1 MFTRLRLAA
10 VVGGSSLLATT
21 AFAHV
26 TIATKE
32 VPVGADYKAIFRVPH
47 GCNGSATVKL
57 SVEVPAGVIGVKPQP
72 KPGWRIEIVKGPG
85 DHPDQRAAVSE
96 VVKSV
101 TWSGGNL
108 PDDYY
113 DEFVLSS
120 RIDKALEPGATLYF
134 PVTQICEQGIER
146 WNEIPAA
153 GKTTRDYKFPAPAV
167 KLLPA
172 VAKPD

>member
-1 MFTRLRLAA
+1 MFTVLRL
-10 VVGGSSLLATT
+10 VVVIGASGLMATT

-26 TIATKE
+26 TLATKE
-32 VPVGADYKAIFRVPH
+32 VPVGAEYKAIFRVPH
-47 GCNGSATVKL
+47 GCTGSATVKL

-72 KPGWRIEIVKGPG
+72 KSGWQIEIVKGPSDRP
-85 DHPDQRAAVSE
+85 DHHAAVSE
-96 VVKSV
+96 VVKTI

-113 DEFVLSS
+113 DEFVLIG

-134 PVTQICEQGIER
+134 PVTQTCERGIEH

-153 GKTTRDYKFPAPAV
+153 AKTDYRFPAPAV